1 MTNPTVFVVSG
12 YPSRS
17 ETFVYRGAMLS
28 GVPNLALCV
37 GYVNAAWTLRAEVTH
52 EFVCRVLRYLDE
64 HDAESATP
72 VAPAGM
78 RPRPVMEFTSGYVLR
93 GRDRFPKQGDREPW
107 TIRQNWFV
115 DRRAVRRAR
124 VDQDMTFVALHRP
137 GRETARPTH
146 TVGQAS

>member
-1 MTNPTVFVVSG
+1 
-12 YPSRS
+12 
-17 ETFVYRGAMLS
+17 
-28 GVPNLALCV
+28 
-37 GYVNAAWTLRAEVTH
+37 
-52 EFVCRVLRYLDE
+52 
-64 HDAESATP
+64 
-72 VAPAGM
+72 
-78 RPRPVMEFTSGYVLR
+78 MEFTSGYVLR

-124 VDQDMTFVALHRP
+124 VDQDMTFVARHRP